1 MERSLLMNLFE
12 EGLNFNFDV
21 LVEWLITGGLKIVV
35 ILIAFA
41 IIKPLGTKAIE
52 AAINRMSQQRN
63 IAEGRNKTLQ
73 KISVNLFSYTLLFI
87 LIMMLLSAVN
97 IEIGPLL
104 AGAGILGLAIG
115 FGAQG
120 LVSDIVTGFFLLIER
135 QIEVDDYVTAGG
147 YDGVVEEVGIR
158 TTKIRSFDGTLNFV
172 PNRNIVGVANH
183 SRGNMRALVD
193 IGIGYDENIDEA
205 LAVLQKVAD
214 QFAEDERFVEGPNV
228 LGVQSLGSSD
238 VVIRILG
245 KTENMEQWAV
255 ERDMRK
261 AMKEALDAAD
271 IEIPFPH
278 QVFIQKES

>member
-63 IAEGRNKTLQ
+63 ITDGRNKTLQ
-73 KISVNLFSYTLLFI
+73 KVAVNLFSYVLLFI

-135 QIEVDDYVTAGG
+135 QIEVEDYVTAGG

-278 QVFIQKES
+278 QVYIQKES